1 MRLQSSDTDL
11 LEQWMVETAYAG
23 RTLQQRAA
31 AWQASLVLALIRNDE
46 IAEKI
51 ARRHLWKLRGLLK
64 RPRRSPRW
72 MRRMAAMRELA
83 RADDR
88 NGEPLA

>member
-1 MRLQSSDTDL
+1 MRLKSSDTDL

-23 RTLQQRAA
+23 RFVRDRAA
-31 AWQASLVLALIRNDE
+31 AWQASLLLGVVRGDVTAVRT
-46 IAEKI
+46 